1 MLSFIGLRQLLRKK
15 PCYWRSLFEKT
26 FGFLFSSAL
35 VLNPTC
41 SSVVSEVIKWNLQ
54 LRVPKQRTPHL
65 C

>member
-41 SSVVSEVIKWNLQ
+41 SSVVSEVIK
-54 LRVPKQRTPHL
+54 
-65 C
+65 